1 MDDSFKEKLTDILKD
16 RISISEGTRANYAR
30 GEDAYEPVLSQA
42 VVFPE
47 SNEEVSKILKLC
59 NENKVPVVPFGTGT
73 SLEGHAVGNEK
84 GITISLEKMNK
95 VLSVNA
101 ADFDCRVQANVT
113 RKQLN
118 EYLREDGVFFP
129 IDPGADAA
137 LGGMAACSA
146 SGTMAVKYGTMRTV
160 VTGLTVVLPNGE
172 IIKTGTRAKKSSAGY
187 NLTNLFIGSEGTLGI
202 ITEVHLR
209 LSPIPE
215 SIMSAVCHFPDL
227 ESAVLTAQEVIQY
240 GVPIARIEMLN
251 KDQMEIS
258 IKYSKLDKAEPLPTL
273 FFEFHGSEP
282 SNKESINIVEELSK
296 NNGGS
301 DFKWAESLEERN
313 KLWKARHEIYYA
325 VKSQGTN
332 VKIYATDVCVPI
344 SKLVECIKF
353 SENEIQQHGLK
364 APMVGHVGDGNFH
377 VTVIYDP
384 SKEGEYEI
392 IRNFSD
398 KLIDKALELEGTITG
413 EHGIGLQKKKYLL
426 REHAD
431 NLPVMKAI
439 AIASEEDLATAKIF
453 QKHADMLLFDSKP
466 PSGASRPG
474 GNALSFEWSLV
485 ANQDW
490 RLPWM
495 LAGGIDVANL
505 SLAVEI
511 SGASAI
517 DVSSGVEDSKGF
529 KSPVK
534 IKELLYF
541 AATL

>member
-1 MDDSFKEKLTDILKD
+1 MNDALKQKLTEILKD
-16 RISISEGTRANYAR
+16 RISFSEGTRANYAR
-30 GEDAYEPVLSQA
+30 GEDAYEPVLSKA

-47 SNEEVSKILKLC
+47 NNEEVSKILKLC
-59 NENKVPVVPFGTGT
+59 NEHKVPVVPFGTGT
-73 SLEGHAVGNEK
+73 SLEGQAVGNK
-84 GITISLEKMNK
+84 NGITISLEKMNK

-137 LGGMAACSA
+137 LGGMAVCSA

-160 VTGLTVVLPNGE
+160 VSGLTVVLANGD

-240 GVPIARIEMLN
+240 GIPIARIEMLN

-258 IKYSKLDKAEPLPTL
+258 IKYSKLENAKPLPTL
-273 FFEFHGSEP
+273 FYEFHGSE
-282 SNKESINIVEELSK
+282 SANKEAIKIVEELSK
-296 NNGGS
+296 NNAGS
-301 DFKWAESLEERN
+301 NFKWAKSIEERN

-325 VKSQGTN
+325 VKAQGEN
-332 VKIYATDVCVPI
+332 VKIYATDICVPI
-344 SKLVECIKF
+344 SNLVECIKF
-353 SENEIQQHGLK
+353 SEKEIQQHGLK

-384 SKEGEYEI
+384 AKEGEYKI
-392 IRNFSD
+392 IRDFSD

-426 REHAD
+426 KEHPD
-431 NLPVMKAI
+431 NLPVMKSI
-439 AIASEEDLATAKIF
+439 KRSIDPNNIMNPGKVFDL
-453 QKHADMLLFDSKP
+453 
-466 PSGASRPG
+466 
-474 GNALSFEWSLV
+474 N
-485 ANQDW
+485 
-490 RLPWM
+490 
-495 LAGGIDVANL
+495 
-505 SLAVEI
+505 
-511 SGASAI
+511 
-517 DVSSGVEDSKGF
+517 
-529 KSPVK
+529 
-534 IKELLYF
+534 
-541 AATL
+541 